1 MTTLFSRSVGGRC
14 NRSWLGRLCPK
25 RPEKEID
32 VDKERYR
39 ILGACNPKMA
49 HEAIEIEPHVGA
61 RPLTPRD

>member
-1 MTTLFSRSVGGRC
+1 MPKTTG
-14 NRSWLGRLCPK
+14 
-25 RPEKEID
+25 KEID